1 MEFIKS
7 GPIREVLKI
16 MIPVK
21 KKKILENLGKI
32 LLSLLKS
39 VKIVKIGRMEVL
51 SQKTDVSTWI
61 LLQRHATI

>member
-16 MIPVK
+16 MITVK

>member
-16 MIPVK
+16 MITVK

-61 LLQRHATI
+61 LLQRHDTI

>member
-1 MEFIKS
+1 MEVIKS

-32 LLSLLKS
+32 LPSLLKS

>member
-16 MIPVK
+16 MIPV